1 MVIKL
6 VKVFFVFACIVM
18 GIMWAYY
25 LTGEFNETAN
35 TNIRIWGIPQRLWI
49 PIGGLTGAIIATAVL
64 LGIQFITQEIYER
77 IAPALVAIVLAM
89 VAGYFIGQYIF
100 FWAPQAELTL
110 RIFVMVSLVLIFGF
124 IGIVLGL
131 TRASNWESLISAVQK
146 KGNNFSNV
154 KIIDTSI
161 LIDGRIADI
170 CKSGFLEGTLLVP
183 RFVLRELQNIA
194 DSTDILRRAKGRR
207 GLDVLKSLQDTQ
219 MDCQIEIIEEN
230 PKDVRE
236 VDAKLVTLAKKYHAP
251 ILTTDFNLNKVAQ
264 IEGVRVLNVNDLA
277 NALKPIL
284 LPDEQMEIK
293 VIKEGKETGQGIGYL
308 DDGTMV
314 VIDGGKPYLG
324 HTINVIVT
332 SILQTSA
339 GRMIFTR
346 FQSLV
351 S

>member
-1 MVIKL
+1 MVIKII
-6 VKVFFVFACIVM
+6 KVVFVLACIIM

-25 LTGEFNETAN
+25 LTGELTDPGNNHALLLGLSAK
-35 TNIRIWGIPQRLWI
+35 IWIVLGGII
-49 PIGGLTGAIIATAVL
+49 GAILVIAILFA
-64 LGIQFITQEIYER
+64 IQFITQEIYER

-124 IGIVLGL
+124 IGIILGI
-131 TRASNWESLISAVQK
+131 TRASNWESLITAVQK
-146 KGNNFSNV
+146 KGTNFSNV

-207 GLDVLKSLQDTQ
+207 GLDVLKALQESSE
-219 MDCQIEIIEEN
+219 CQIEIIEEN

>member
-1 MVIKL
+1 MVIKI
-6 VKVFFVFACIVM
+6 VKAFFVLACIVM

-25 LTGEFNETAN
+25 LTGELSDTIKPTTHIF
-35 TNIRIWGIPQRLWI
+35 GIPHRLWI
-49 PIGGLTGAIIATAVL
+49 PIGAVIGAVVSI
-64 LGIQFITQEIYER
+64 GILFCVQFITQEIYER

-100 FWAPQAELTL
+100 FWAPHAELTL

-131 TRASNWESLISAVQK
+131 TRASNWESLITAVQK
-146 KGNNFSNV
+146 KGTNYSNV
-154 KIIDTSI
+154 KIVDTSI

-183 RFVLRELQNIA
+183 RFVLKELQNIA
-194 DSTDILRRAKGRR
+194 DSTDVLRRAKGRR
-207 GLDVLKSLQDTQ
+207 GLDVLKALQDTQ

-236 VDAKLVTLAKKYHAP
+236 VDAKLVKLAKKYHAP

-264 IEGVRVLNVNDLA
+264 IEGVRVLNINDLA

-324 HTINVIVT
+324 HTINVVVT